1 MSSSAGCYRSF
12 LGKSSLDATDLQ
24 FVLDVFLP
32 EALAFALH
40 VVEGKNLNQALRE
53 IWFGITS

>member
-1 MSSSAGCYRSF
+1 MSFPAGCYRSF
-12 LGKSSLDATDLQ
+12 RGKSSLDATDLQ

-40 VVEGKNLNQALRE
+40 VLEGKNFNQALRE
-53 IWFGITS
+53 IWFGIIS